1 MGKWLPIEYQVTV
14 QLCTRRNHTRGLASM
29 HSVLQGVWQGKRKVK
44 SRLLLFVL
52 KCCFPRL
59 SSLPGSAPY
68 KCSSLM
74 HSFSS
79 SIFSLLQTFWNVW
92 VHRFCF
98 LVHAWLSNSLCR
110 QLVPTAHPLS
120 VLCCCHFLFAQSCPP
135 LCDPMDCSPPGSVYG
150 ILQTIIPECVAMPFS
165 RGSSQP
171 RDQTLSPTVQE
182 DSLALSHLGSPWPH
196 FCQVEKPR
204 TSRERDA
211 GGRKKNHRATEPLII
226 DSVCLS
232 HSPCVFLLR
241 NFDSLW
247 KVWCLQGTFVLSACP
262 REKLKC
268 CIQRMINNYLLLP
281 MLREKIPLL
290 NLQFLLHY

>member
-1 MGKWLPIEYQVTV
+1 MGNWLPIEYQVTL

-44 SRLLLFVL
+44 SRLLLLVL

-98 LVHAWLSNSLCR
+98 LVHSWLSNSLCR

-120 VLCCCHFLFAQSCPP
+120 VLCCCRFLFAQSCPP
-135 LCDPMDCSPPGSVYG
+135 LCDPMDCSPPGYSVYG
-150 ILQTIIPECVAMPFS
+150 ILQTRIPECVAMPFS

-171 RDQTLSPTVQE
+171 RDQTRVSYSAGGFFTTEPPGKPLTAVLPSGKTQDIQGKRCRGKEKKSQGYWATDYRQCLPLSL
-182 DSLALSHLGSPWPH
+182 SLCFS
-196 FCQVEKPR
+196 VEKFWFSMEGVMS
-204 TSRERDA
+204 SRNICFICLPK
-211 GGRKKNHRATEPLII
+211 RKTEMLHTKN
-226 DSVCLS
+226 D
-232 HSPCVFLLR
+232 
-241 NFDSLW
+241 
-247 KVWCLQGTFVLSACP
+247 KQ
-262 REKLKC
+262 
-268 CIQRMINNYLLLP
+268 LP
-281 MLREKIPLL
+281 ASS
-290 NLQFLLHY
+290 YA

>member
-1 MGKWLPIEYQVTV
+1 MGNWLPIEYQVTL
-14 QLCTRRNHTRGLASM
+14 QLCTRRNHTCGWASM
-29 HSVLQGVWQGKRKVK
+29 HPALQGAWQGKRKVK

-52 KCCFPRL
+52 ECCFPRL
-59 SSLPGSAPY
+59 SSLPGSAPS

-79 SIFSLLQTFWNVW
+79 SNFSLLQTFWNVW

-98 LVHAWLSNSLCR
+98 LVHSWLCGPLCR

-120 VLCCCHFLFAQSCPP
+120 ALCCCRSLCPP
-135 LCDPMDCSPPGSVYG
+135 LCDPMDCSPPGSSVYG
-150 ILQTIIPECVAMPFS
+150 ILQTRIPECVAMPFS
-165 RGSSQP
+165 RGSSQR
-171 RDQTLSPTVQE
+171 RDQTCVSY
-182 DSLALSHLGSPWPH
+182 S
-196 FCQVEKPR
+196 
-204 TSRERDA
+204 A
-211 GGRKKNHRATEPLII
+211 GGFFTTEPPGKPLTALLPSGKAQDIRGKRCRGKEKNHRATEPLII

-232 HSPCVFLLR
+232 HYPCVFLLR

-247 KVWCLQGTFVLSACP
+247 KVWCLQGTFVLSVCP

-268 CIQRMINNYLLLP
+268 CIQRMLNNYLVLP

-290 NLQFLLHY
+290 HLQFLLHY